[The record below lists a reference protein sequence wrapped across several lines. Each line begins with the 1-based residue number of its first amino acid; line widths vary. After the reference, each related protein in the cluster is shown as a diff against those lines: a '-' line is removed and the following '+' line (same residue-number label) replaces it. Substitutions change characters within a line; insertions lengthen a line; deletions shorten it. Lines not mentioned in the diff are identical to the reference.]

1 MTSIFATAVT
11 YFVFYQFND
20 WLFASFELHPGAS
33 WIYLPAG
40 LRLLFTLLLGIEGA
54 LGIFLASLAI
64 SLSNL
69 AHIDFTTMLV
79 SSVISAAMPYLAYRI
94 ALHFGMPPSLE
105 NLSVKILFALTC
117 LYALL
122 NSASHSMW
130 YRLRGVSPDSLNT
143 FFVMFIGDLIGTL
156 LIIYSIKFMLVFFDR
171 FRKKE

>member
-1 MTSIFATAVT
+1 MTSIFATAIT
-11 YFVFYQFND
+11 YFIFYQFND
-20 WLFASFELHPGAS
+20 WLFASFELHSGAN

-40 LRLLFTLLLGIEGA
+40 LRLLCTLLLGIEGA
-54 LGIFLASLAI
+54 IGIFIATLAI
-64 SLSNL
+64 SLSTM

-79 SSVISAAMPYLAYRI
+79 ASIISAAMPYLAYRI

-105 NLSVKILFALTC
+105 NLSVKILFVLTV

-122 NSASHSMW
+122 NSAAHSVW
-130 YRLRGVSPDSLNT
+130 YRLREVSPDSLNT

-156 LIIYSIKFMLVFFDR
+156 LIIYSIKFMLVFLDP

>member
-1 MTSIFATAVT
+1 MTSIFVTAVT

-20 WLFASFELHPGAS
+20 WLFASFELHAGAH

-40 LRLLFTLLLGIEGA
+40 LRLLCTLLLGIEGA
-54 LGIFLASLAI
+54 IGIFIAALAI
-64 SLSNL
+64 SLSNF

-79 SSVISAAMPYLAYRI
+79 SSVVSAAMPYLAYRI
-94 ALHFGMPPSLE
+94 ALHFGMPLSLE
-105 NLSVKILFALTC
+105 NLSVKILFALTF

-130 YRLRGVSPDSLNT
+130 YRLRGVSSDSLST

-156 LIIYSIKFMLVFFDR
+156 IIIYTIKLMLVFFDQ

>member
-1 MTSIFATAVT
+1 MTSILITAVT

-20 WLFASFELHPGAS
+20 WLFASFELHAGAN

-40 LRLLFTLLLGIEGA
+40 LRLLCTLLLGIEGA
-54 LGIFLASLAI
+54 IGIFIAALAI

-79 SSVISAAMPYLAYRI
+79 ASVISAAMPYLAYRT
-94 ALHFGMPPSLE
+94 ALYFGMTPSLE
-105 NLSVKILFALTC
+105 NLSVKILFALTF

-122 NSASHSMW
+122 NAAAHSTW
-130 YRLRGVSPDSLNT
+130 YRLRDVSSDSLNT

-156 LIIYSIKFMLVFFDR
+156 IIIYTIKFMLVLFDR

>member
-1 MTSIFATAVT
+1 MASILITAVN

-20 WLFASFELHPGAS
+20 WLFASLELHAGAN

-40 LRLLFTLLLGIEGA
+40 LRLLCTLLLGIEGA
-54 LGIFLASLAI
+54 IGIFIASLAI

-69 AHIDFTTMLV
+69 VHIDFTTMLV
-79 SSVISAAMPYLAYRI
+79 SSVISAGMPFLAYRA
-94 ALHFGMPPSLE
+94 ALHFGMSPSLE
-105 NLSVKILFALTC
+105 HLSVKILFVLTF

-122 NSASHSMW
+122 NSASHSIW
-130 YRLRGVSPDSLNT
+130 YRLRDISSDSLGT

-156 LIIYSIKFMLVFFDR
+156 LIIYAIKFMLVLFER